1 MQSARVIF
9 AAGRTLT
16 GMSTIPASP
25 THSVSAPVTAG
36 LRLSQTRQPFASR
49 PGAGCS
55 PAVSHAATSTNRS
68 RRGHAFAFSNRHMMQ
83 LEIAVSPAEPTR
95 SLFLIVTKQPSLRTR
110 GIVCRAGSKPP
121 IGSTQPPSSEMLVAQ
136 ARLACVRFHST
147 LATAQAIS
155 NRHLV
160 QLEITASSTESTRS
174 LFLIVTKPRLCSQP
188 FLHFPLATPVVR
200 GTRREYTRR
209 NMRFVSTQQF
219 QIGKLP
225 A

>member
-1 MQSARVIF
+1 MQSARLICG
-9 AAGRTLT
+9 AGRTLT

-55 PAVSHAATSTNRS
+55 PAVSRAATSTNRS
-68 RRGHAFAFSNRHMMQ
+68 RPDHAFAISNRHMMQ
-83 LEIAVSPAEPTR
+83 LEIAVSPAEP
-95 SLFLIVTKQPSLRTR
+95 
-110 GIVCRAGSKPP
+110 
-121 IGSTQPPSSEMLVAQ
+121 
-136 ARLACVRFHST
+136 
-147 LATAQAIS
+147 
-155 NRHLV
+155 
-160 QLEITASSTESTRS
+160 TRS

-200 GTRREYTRR
+200 GTRREYTRE
-209 NMRFVSTQQF
+209 NMDVIVATSQF

>member
-1 MQSARVIF
+1 MQSARLICG
-9 AAGRTLT
+9 AGRTLT
-16 GMSTIPASP
+16 GMSQIPASP
-25 THSVSAPVTAG
+25 SHSVSAPVTAG
-36 LRLSQTRQPFASR
+36 LR
-49 PGAGCS
+49 
-55 PAVSHAATSTNRS
+55 
-68 RRGHAFAFSNRHMMQ
+68 
-83 LEIAVSPAEPTR
+83 
-95 SLFLIVTKQPSLRTR
+95 
-110 GIVCRAGSKPP
+110 CRAGCVPP
-121 IGSTQPPSSEMLVAQ
+121 IPTTLPASPSTLVAQ

-147 LATAQAIS
+147 LAPARAIS

-209 NMRFVSTQQF
+209 NMRIVSTQQF